1 MKKCKEI
8 PFSLLPICCC
18 GDHIWLRF
26 CLRFSLLI
34 RVGICWRWMMTTKWR
49 RRCVHEGED
58 MPTKG
63 KISKC
68 THELKSWTFL
78 PHMFLMAVYFRFA
91 GETAAKTSKN
101 IIQFIASSPNLHK
114 KPPHFFTKNT
124 AASVAFPKGHM
135 QNPGRLE
142 TRVFQGSNIIKHPPG
157 GESIPTNI
165 PPSTW
170 PPALQL
176 QGQSLWWGHHQPSQ
190 WHATLDPGKQQVDA
204 KNNNEKVGIREHNI
218 WIYLIIW
225 KKTWEMPCEMIRI
238 QNDCFFL

>member
-1 MKKCKEI
+1 MWACLAKANH
-8 PFSLLPICCC
+8 
-18 GDHIWLRF
+18 DHIRLCF

-91 GETAAKTSKN
+91 GETAAKTSN
-101 IIQFIASSPNLHK
+101 ISFNSLHLHQTSTRNLHFHQFVHK
-114 KPPHFFTKNT
+114 KTQPP
-124 AASVAFPKGHM
+124 AWPFPKATCKIRAAWK
-135 QNPGRLE
+135 PG
-142 TRVFQGSNIIKHPPG
+142 VFQGSNIIKHPPG

-204 KNNNEKVGIREHNI
+204 KNSNEKVGIREHNI
-218 WIYLIIW
+218 WYL
-225 KKTWEMPCEMIRI
+225 KKTWEMLCEMIRI
-238 QNDCFFL
+238 QNDCLFL

>member
-1 MKKCKEI
+1 MKKCREI

-91 GETAAKTSKN
+91 GETAAKTSN
-101 IIQFIASSPNLHK
+101 ISFNSLHLHQTSTRNLPPASPFPK
-114 KPPHFFTKNT
+114 ATCKIRAAWKPGVETRGQTSSNIPQEASWYQQTSHLQLGLPHFSCRVRAYGEATTSLHSGMPHLILENNKSMRKTTMKRLGSGNT
-124 AASVAFPKGHM
+124 IF
-135 QNPGRLE
+135 E
-142 TRVFQGSNIIKHPPG
+142 Y
-157 GESIPTNI
+157 
-165 PPSTW
+165 
-170 PPALQL
+170 
-176 QGQSLWWGHHQPSQ
+176 
-190 WHATLDPGKQQVDA
+190 
-204 KNNNEKVGIREHNI
+204 I
-218 WIYLIIW
+218 W
-225 KKTWEMPCEMIRI
+225 
-238 QNDCFFL
+238 

>member
-1 MKKCKEI
+1 M
-8 PFSLLPICCC
+8 
-18 GDHIWLRF
+18 
-26 CLRFSLLI
+26 
-34 RVGICWRWMMTTKWR
+34 GIIFGFAFAFALVCSYVLGFAEDEWWQQS
-49 RRCVHEGED
+49 EGED
-58 MPTKG
+58 VSMKG
-63 KISKC
+63 RICPRKAKYQNVPMNWRAEPFGRLTC
-68 THELKSWTFL
+68 LLHGC
-78 PHMFLMAVYFRFA
+78 LMARFA
-91 GETAAKTSKN
+91 GETAAKNFKN

-114 KPPHFFTKNT
+114 KPP
-124 AASVAFPKGHM
+124 ASVAFPKGHM

-142 TRVFQGSNIIKHPPG
+142 TRGGNQGSNIIKHPPG

-218 WIYLIIW
+218 WIHLIIW

-238 QNDCFFL
+238 QNDCLFL